1 MRDYLKNN
9 ESEKAGSGGQMG
21 KHLLSKCE
29 ALSSNPSKTKKQT
42 KKLKSLKRI
51 NSLLKTQKRPGEVL
65 HICNP
70 SYLKG

>member
-1 MRDYLKNN
+1 
-9 ESEKAGSGGQMG
+9 MG